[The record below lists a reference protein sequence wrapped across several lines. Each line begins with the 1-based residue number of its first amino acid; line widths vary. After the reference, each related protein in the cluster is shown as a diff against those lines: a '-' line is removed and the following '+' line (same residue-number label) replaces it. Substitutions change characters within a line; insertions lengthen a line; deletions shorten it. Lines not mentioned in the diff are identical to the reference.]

1 MHQYVEIQCSGIDH
15 GGLWKTTKWLV
26 ADIMRKTRS
35 QYHAAIRSVRKNET
49 EIVNNR
55 LASAM
60 IGNRDRDFWSEVK
73 RIRHKSCV
81 VSSMVDGK
89 SDPVDVASVFA
100 DKFGNK
106 KSVSI
111 S

>member
-1 MHQYVEIQCSGIDH
+1 
-15 GGLWKTTKWLV
+15 
-26 ADIMRKTRS
+26 
-35 QYHAAIRSVRKNET
+35 
-49 EIVNNR
+49 
-55 LASAM
+55 M